1 MLSMLELTARLELA
15 KGFPKSFADFFLCH
29 SDSCQRNVKIPPQIF
44 IEEPAK
50 TSVAYYLVTH
60 PNTTAVLGFLLFAQR
75 HCELS
80 GFNWIRTNKGVADGF
95 TDRRESP
102 TSQ

>member
-1 MLSMLELTARLELA
+1 MGCNHLPYQTWLYQ
-15 KGFPKSFADFFLCH
+15 H
-29 SDSCQRNVKIPPQIF
+29 KIPPRAF
-44 IEEPAK
+44 TEEPAK
-50 TSVAYYLVTH
+50 TSVAYHLATYFKH
-60 PNTTAVLGFLLFAQR
+60 DRCFKAAAFFAQR
-75 HCELS
+75 HGELS